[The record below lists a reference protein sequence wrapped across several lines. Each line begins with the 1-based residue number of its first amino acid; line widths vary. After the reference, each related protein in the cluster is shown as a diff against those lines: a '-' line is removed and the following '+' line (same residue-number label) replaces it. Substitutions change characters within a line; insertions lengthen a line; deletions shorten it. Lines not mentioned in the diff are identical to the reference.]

1 VYYNLSSA
9 GAYAGPRKIYEILG
23 QNHENAHSLYKIRQ
37 WLQSKVN
44 YTLLKAVRRKIESYS
59 IIIVLKQKTKM
70 FFMHLAFF
78 FKYIIVYLKLPK
90 ENKTNCC
97 FLLEK
102 KVHCIN
108 VLYGYML
115 CYV

>member
-1 VYYNLSSA
+1 MYYNLSSA

-59 IIIVLKQKTKM
+59 IIIVLKKKTKM
-70 FFMHLAFF
+70 FFMHLAVFLNISLFTSNCPKKIKQIDVFF
-78 FKYIIVYLKLPK
+78 
-90 ENKTNCC
+90 
-97 FLLEK
+97 
-102 KVHCIN
+102 
-108 VLYGYML
+108 
-115 CYV
+115 

>member
-1 VYYNLSSA
+1 MYYNLSSA

-23 QNHENAHSLYKIRQ
+23 QNHEIAHSLYKIRQ

-78 FKYIIVYLKLPK
+78 LNISLFTSNCPKKIKKLI
-90 ENKTNCC
+90 
-97 FLLEK
+97 FSFRK
-102 KVHCIN
+102 KGA
-108 VLYGYML
+108 LY
-115 CYV
+115 